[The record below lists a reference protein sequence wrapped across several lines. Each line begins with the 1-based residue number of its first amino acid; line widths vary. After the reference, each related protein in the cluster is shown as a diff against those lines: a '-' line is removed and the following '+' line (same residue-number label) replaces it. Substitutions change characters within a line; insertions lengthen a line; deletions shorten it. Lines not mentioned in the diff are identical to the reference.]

1 MVNVS
6 NFKISDQKKS
16 NQVKATRISSG
27 LKKFPVKKS
36 ADFLW

>member
-6 NFKISDQKKS
+6 NFKTSDK
-16 NQVKATRISSG
+16 VKATRISSG
-27 LKKFPVKKS
+27 LKKFPVNKS